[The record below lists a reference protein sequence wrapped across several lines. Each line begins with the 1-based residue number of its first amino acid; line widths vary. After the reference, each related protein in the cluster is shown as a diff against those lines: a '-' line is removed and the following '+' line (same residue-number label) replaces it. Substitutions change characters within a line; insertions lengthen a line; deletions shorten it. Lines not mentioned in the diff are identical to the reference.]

1 MMTMFRVLLKTLRKP
16 KSKGSRHRTCIMEMN
31 NLSEAA
37 IVDRSGR
44 GLKKRISMEGTTL
57 ALTSLIVI
65 QAQIQRNLSLP
76 ARKTL

>member
-1 MMTMFRVLLKTLRKP
+1 
-16 KSKGSRHRTCIMEMN
+16 MEMN

-37 IVDRSGR
+37 IVDRNGR

-76 ARKTL
+76 ARKTF